1 MEAALRAAIRQ
12 VVPAVSAPPAS
23 PPLDHPGR
31 ETRAFGPPPSP
42 STIILPL
49 PAFVTLA
56 SPHFTLSCLPWN
68 VWVPAWAGFIS
79 ARGLVEQGGTTGLAG
94 GGGGLQGA
102 VVNSLWNGSKSG
114 WGGSMWAEEIVAVVG
129 AQLGQV
135 GPGFAS
141 EGEAPSLA
149 KIASWGPYCQF
160 R

>member
-1 MEAALRAAIRQ
+1 MCGSQPGLGSSLPEGLWSRVGLRAWR
-12 VVPAVSAPPAS
+12 
-23 PPLDHPGR
+23 
-31 ETRAFGPPPSP
+31 
-42 STIILPL
+42 
-49 PAFVTLA
+49 
-56 SPHFTLSCLPWN
+56 
-68 VWVPAWAGFIS
+68 
-79 ARGLVEQGGTTGLAG
+79 G